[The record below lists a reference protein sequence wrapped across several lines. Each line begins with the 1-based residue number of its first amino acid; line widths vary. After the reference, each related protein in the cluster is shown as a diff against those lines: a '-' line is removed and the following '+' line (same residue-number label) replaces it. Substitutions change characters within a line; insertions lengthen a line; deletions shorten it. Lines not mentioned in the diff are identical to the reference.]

1 MKSWVFG
8 TWNEIGAK
16 NEHFN
21 FATLSDKQI
30 VSFYHAK
37 SSILPKNI
45 QLQTQNKMQKKN
57 GRDDFKNILSNLQH
71 RNHRITK
78 LMIHLDSLGF
88 PI

>member
-37 SSILPKNI
+37 SLILPKNI
-45 QLQTQNKMQKKN
+45 QLQTQNKMQKIKWK
-57 GRDDFKNILSNLQH
+57 RWLQEY
-71 RNHRITK
+71 
-78 LMIHLDSLGF
+78 SLKS
-88 PI
+88 PTLKS